1 MERSQFLNEDACQSL
16 KRNTL
21 TPLSFLLLQLPPSQ
35 SSISSAFGLEKAF
48 RCAQPSKTDW
58 LQTQGRDVRNV
69 RFLQRGVGGGEGK
82 EWRRKT
88 RLPKTRHGRG
98 AKLWRFEGGGSGSAA
113 PAPAGPQNV
122 AFLRSRPVNHCLF
135 THHAVPSSPLLPVL
149 QPAQAPSCTF

>member
-1 MERSQFLNEDACQSL
+1 MKMPVSPSSE
-16 KRNTL
+16 TL
-21 TPLSFLLLQLPPSQ
+21 SPLSAFCSFSSSLLPSPQ
-35 SSISSAFGLEKAF
+35 FPLRSGLEKAF
-48 RCAQPSKTDW
+48 RCAKPVKRDR

-69 RFLQRGVGGGEGK
+69 RFLHRGVGGREGK

-113 PAPAGPQNV
+113 PAQAGPQNV
-122 AFLRSRPVNHCLF
+122 PSLRSRPVNHCLF
-135 THHAVPSSPLLPVL
+135 KHHAVPSSPLLPVL